1 MYTPQGHDGVV
12 RDGKV
17 LNDETI
23 VQLQKQAL
31 MHARAG
37 ADMVA
42 PSGALVLFVIFHETL
57 LVIVH

>member
-1 MYTPQGHDGVV
+1 MIIIYLYLYILKGHDGVV
-12 RDGKV
+12 RNGKIV
-17 LNDETI
+17 NDISI

-42 PSGALVLFVIFHETL
+42 PSGIFFKFQYF
-57 LVIVH
+57 I